1 MLPAISLTSALAQ
14 KGPVTKNG
22 VRKALRNKVLSG
34 KAIIS
39 EIQLY
44 GVDFKLE
51 VADKEEFRRLG
62 KHLGRKG
69 LDGLFA
75 AIERNYRVDAALI
88 HGQKNNNVESNNS
101 SQDQIIK
108 LTHEIEAARKNL
120 PGRPQVATEPFA
132 RRIRT
137 ENGVV
142 TECLN
147 PPIRATLGYWPVTFS
162 TTAEDCHIYSLVD
175 ARLARDDQYYSKNKE
190 EWERGVT
197 AHYKDEVYVSIYVN
211 NGAADFHGQYD
222 PTIAVAK
229 NVVISTKT
237 DTLTGSTHYIEV
249 TASGDNID
257 TVYGRIKINT
267 NPNERIEIVPRS
279 GQIRNFMT
287 DRILANG
294 FEMGNNRIGVG
305 DLKPFFQESL
315 FIRYT
320 IRIVV

>member
-1 MLPAISLTSALAQ
+1 MLPCISLPSVLAQ

-22 VRKALRNKVLSG
+22 VRKSLRNKVLPG
-34 KAIIS
+34 KAMIH

-44 GVDFKLE
+44 GVNFKLDA
-51 VADKEEFRRLG
+51 ADKEEFRRLG

-69 LDGLFA
+69 LDDLFA
-75 AIERNYRVDAALI
+75 AIEHNYRVDAASVQE
-88 HGQKNNNVESNNS
+88 QKNNAESNNS
-101 SQDQIIK
+101 SQDQIIE
-108 LTHEIEAARKNL
+108 LAHEIEAARKNL
-120 PGRPQVATEPFA
+120 PGRPQVATEPYS
-132 RRIRT
+132 RKIRT
-137 ENGVV
+137 ENGVAA
-142 TECLN
+142 ECLN
-147 PPIRATLGYWPVTFS
+147 PPLRATLGYWPITFFAP
-162 TTAEDCHIYSLVD
+162 AEDCHIYSLVD

-197 AHYKDEVYVSIYVN
+197 AHNKDEVYVSIYVN
-211 NGAADFHGQYD
+211 NGAADMDGKYD
-222 PTIAVAK
+222 PAIAVAK

-237 DTLTGSTHYIEV
+237 DTHTGSTHYIEV

-279 GQIRNFMT
+279 GQIRNFTT
-287 DRILANG
+287 DRILAYE
-294 FEMGNNRIGVG
+294 FELGNNKIRIG
-305 DLKPFFQESL
+305 DIKPFFQESL